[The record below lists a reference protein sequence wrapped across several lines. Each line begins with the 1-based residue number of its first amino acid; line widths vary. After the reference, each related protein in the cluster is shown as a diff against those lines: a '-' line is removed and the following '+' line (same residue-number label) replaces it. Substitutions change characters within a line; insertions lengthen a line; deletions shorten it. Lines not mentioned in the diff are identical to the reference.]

1 MSQWQEDPRL
11 QSLDPEK
18 LQFLTQF
25 LEQLEH
31 TPRSQLLSRF
41 LSLNAEAARRNIA
54 FSDSE
59 TDALTQILTGYMS
72 PADRGK
78 IGMLRTLARK
88 LSARRG

>member
-1 MSQWQEDPRL
+1 MMSQWQEDPRL

-41 LSLNAEAARRNIA
+41 L
-54 FSDSE
+54 
-59 TDALTQILTGYMS
+59 
-72 PADRGK
+72 
-78 IGMLRTLARK
+78 
-88 LSARRG
+88 

>member
-31 TPRSQLLSRF
+31 TPRSQLLSWF